1 MSERHPDGQ
10 ITTQTLG
17 NIYLI
22 GIDRPEKYNG
32 FTPKMFQE
40 LTAAYDELHTN
51 PDLWCGVVYA
61 EGKHF
66 TAGLELPKFT
76 EAMKDGSDPFSPGD
90 VDVFGLHK
98 KCCKPLVF
106 AVHGICYTVG
116 LELLLAGDITVA
128 ATDCRFSQLEPKR
141 GIMAFGGATI
151 RFVQRC
157 GWGNAM
163 YLLLRAQEFTA
174 QEAHRVG
181 LIQEVVE
188 PGQQKDRA
196 IAIAQ
201 EICTNAPLA
210 IQATKASSQTYI
222 EQGEAAAIAAFQQ
235 TIQHLSATQDAAEG
249 VASFIEKRPPQFQGK

>member
-10 ITTQTLG
+10 ILTEIQG
-17 NIYLI
+17 HVFII
-22 GIDRPEKYNG
+22 GIDRAEKYNG
-32 FTPKMFQE
+32 FTPKMFEE
-40 LTAAYDELHTN
+40 LTAAYDELDTN

-66 TAGLELPKFT
+66 TAGLELPKFV

-98 KCCKPLVF
+98 KCRKPLVF

-116 LELLLAGDITVA
+116 LELLLAADITVA

-163 YLLLRAQEFTA
+163 YLLLRAGEFSA
-174 QEAHRVG
+174 AEAYRVG
-181 LIQEVVE
+181 LVQEVVA
-188 PGQQKDRA
+188 PGEQKDRA

-210 IQATKASSQTYI
+210 IQATKASSKTYI
-222 EQGEAAAIAAFQQ
+222 EQGEEAAIAEFQGI
-235 TIQHLSATQDAAEG
+235 IQHLSASEDAAEG
-249 VASFIEKRPPQFQGK
+249 VASFVEKRPPQFKGR

>member
-10 ITTQTLG
+10 ITTETIG
-17 NIYLI
+17 HVYIV
-22 GIDRPEKYNG
+22 GIDRAEKYNG
-32 FTPKMFQE
+32 FTPKMFVE
-40 LTAAYDELHTN
+40 LTAAYDELDSN

-66 TAGLELPKFT
+66 TAGLELPKFVD
-76 EAMKDGSDPFSPGD
+76 AMQSGEDPFAPGN

-98 KCCKPLVF
+98 KCAKPLIF

-151 RFVQRC
+151 RFTQRC

-163 YLLLRAQEFTA
+163 YLLLRAGEFSA
-174 QEAHRVG
+174 QEAYRVG
-181 LIQEVVE
+181 LVQEVVE
-188 PGQQKDRA
+188 PGQQKERA
-196 IAIAQ
+196 IAIAR

-210 IQATKASSQTYI
+210 IQATKASAKRYI
-222 EQGEAAAIAAFQQ
+222 EEGEAAAIAEFQSV
-235 TIQHLSATQDAAEG
+235 IKHLSASEDAAEG
-249 VASFIEKRPPQFQGK
+249 VASFKEKRPPVFKGR